1 MCFYFSSMNIQELP
15 KEMITSILKYLDGQS
30 LYECTKVSQRFRE
43 IGRNK
48 FFWQN
53 IKVLPE
59 LHHVTK
65 DYHSVYYPIPIHFL
79 QFVIENGCKF
89 LDLKICE
96 HQIKKDYSDIP
107 HENDV
112 VYLNLGH
119 PYYETEFEDKNQDI
133 FSELI
138 VRCRSLEKLRMNGI
152 SLTNLSIGGIRKHSK
167 TLTHLDLSDC
177 TEAKSELFRELI
189 INCDELVEANFCNL
203 ALDDKDVQV
212 IGTHLSSKIVRLSL
226 KGLWE
231 FSDENIQTL
240 VRRCNKIEELHFR
253 NTSITEIGVKDI
265 IEHLSNLTKVALSDG
280 IDAKKCMGLG
290 TMPNLKFL
298 WSFPFMGYDEYK
310 QGEYFANNPEDFL
323 EKDMELEEL
332 FPHLT
337 INCDESD
344 GPTFSKDFRRFS
356 STQKE
361 YVLKPKIIQQNQNR
375 MKKLKMSKF

>member
-1 MCFYFSSMNIQELP
+1 M
-15 KEMITSILKYLDGQS
+15 
-30 LYECTKVSQRFRE
+30 
-43 IGRNK
+43 
-48 FFWQN
+48 
-53 IKVLPE
+53 
-59 LHHVTK
+59 
-65 DYHSVYYPIPIHFL
+65 
-79 QFVIENGCKF
+79 
-89 LDLKICE
+89 
-96 HQIKKDYSDIP
+96 
-107 HENDV
+107 
-112 VYLNLGH
+112 
-119 PYYETEFEDKNQDI
+119 
-133 FSELI
+133 
-138 VRCRSLEKLRMNGI
+138 
-152 SLTNLSIGGIRKHSK
+152 
-167 TLTHLDLSDC
+167 
-177 TEAKSELFRELI
+177 
-189 INCDELVEANFCNL
+189 
-203 ALDDKDVQV
+203 
-212 IGTHLSSKIVRLSL
+212 
-226 KGLWE
+226 
-231 FSDENIQTL
+231 
-240 VRRCNKIEELHFR
+240 R

-375 MKKLKMSKF
+375 MKKLKMS

>member
-1 MCFYFSSMNIQELP
+1 M
-15 KEMITSILKYLDGQS
+15 
-30 LYECTKVSQRFRE
+30 
-43 IGRNK
+43 
-48 FFWQN
+48 
-53 IKVLPE
+53 
-59 LHHVTK
+59 
-65 DYHSVYYPIPIHFL
+65 
-79 QFVIENGCKF
+79 
-89 LDLKICE
+89 
-96 HQIKKDYSDIP
+96 
-107 HENDV
+107 
-112 VYLNLGH
+112 
-119 PYYETEFEDKNQDI
+119 
-133 FSELI
+133 
-138 VRCRSLEKLRMNGI
+138 
-152 SLTNLSIGGIRKHSK
+152 
-167 TLTHLDLSDC
+167 DC
-177 TEAKSELFRELI
+177 TEVKSELFRELI
-189 INCDELVEANFCNL
+189 INCDELIEANFCNL
-203 ALDDKDVQV
+203 ALDDKDVNV